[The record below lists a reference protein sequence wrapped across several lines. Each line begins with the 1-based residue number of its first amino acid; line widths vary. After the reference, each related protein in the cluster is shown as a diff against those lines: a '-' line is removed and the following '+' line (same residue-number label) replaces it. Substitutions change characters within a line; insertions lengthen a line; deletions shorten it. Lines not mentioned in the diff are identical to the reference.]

1 MAREQ
6 RQHQAQ
12 KYTEVVTRTW
22 RDTAFKQQLLGNPR
36 AVLQEHGLSVP
47 NSQTVRVLEDTAD
60 TMYLVLPTKPSGHLS
75 DEELAR
81 LAGQQ
86 PEPTRKIGQVLINAW
101 RDDAFK
107 QRLLGNPDAVL
118 QENGL
123 PLPAGKAVR
132 VVENTAETVH
142 LVLPVKPNA
151 ELSEQE
157 LEQVT
162 GGMVGLLI
170 FGGAML
176 GVAALECWMDS

>member
-1 MAREQ
+1 L
-6 RQHQAQ
+6 
-12 KYTEVVTRTW
+12 VTRTW
-22 RDTAFKQQLLGNPR
+22 EDTAFKQRLLGNPR
-36 AVLQEHGLSVP
+36 AVLQEYALSVP
-47 NSQTVRVLEDTAD
+47 NSQTVQVLEDTAD
-60 TMYLVLPTKPSGHLS
+60 TMYLVLPTKPSGHFS

-86 PEPTRKIGQVLINAW
+86 PEPTRKVGQVLITAW
-101 RDDAFK
+101 HDEAFK

-118 QENGL
+118 QEHGF

-142 LVLPVKPNA
+142 LILPVKPNA

-162 GGMVGLLI
+162 GGIVGIVVL
-170 FGGAML
+170 GGAML
-176 GVAALECWMDS
+176 GIAALECWMDN